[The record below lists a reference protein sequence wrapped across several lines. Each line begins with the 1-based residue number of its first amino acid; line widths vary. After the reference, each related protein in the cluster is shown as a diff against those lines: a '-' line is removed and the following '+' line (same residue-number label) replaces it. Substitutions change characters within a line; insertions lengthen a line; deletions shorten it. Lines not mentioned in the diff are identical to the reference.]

1 MSGKRAVAIP
11 VVKPAMIEVSG
22 DPRGDAMLKFETTGE
37 TDILLIL
44 PVTALAEL
52 EAMLARASLEQA
64 KHQPKQ

>member
-11 VVKPAMIEVSG
+11 VVKPATIEVSS

-44 PVTALAEL
+44 PMTALAEL